1 MVCLLSELFVTRQ
14 KKRKVLDMGKVKSW
28 MMEMQEDALHMD
40 KDSWIELH
48 GEYYVALW
56 EEAQMERIEN
66 DAE

>member
-1 MVCLLSELFVTRQ
+1 
-14 KKRKVLDMGKVKSW
+14 MGKVKSW